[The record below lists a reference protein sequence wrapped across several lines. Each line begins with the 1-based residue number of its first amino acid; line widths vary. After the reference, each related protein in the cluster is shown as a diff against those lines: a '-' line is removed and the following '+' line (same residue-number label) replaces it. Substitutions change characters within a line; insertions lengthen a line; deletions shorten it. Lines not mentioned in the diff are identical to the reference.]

1 MVSGGHGEDVLSAGL
16 NDGAFECHES
26 PPGLQGQQQG
36 LTLVL
41 QVLETATEIAVSLTM
56 AGSRYR

>member
-16 NDGAFECHES
+16 NDGAFERHES
-26 PPGLQGQQQG
+26 PSGLQGQQQG

>member
-16 NDGAFECHES
+16 NDGAFER